1 MKTTVIALANQKG
14 AEPKRAQWVMQR
26 GGSPVSNK
34 QCERQRSSAPIANC
48 GGVGKTT
55 TAVNLGIGLARQGR
69 KVLLID
75 ADSQGNLTDALGWK
89 NPDTLEQ
96 TLPTVLRKV
105 INDEIIEP
113 KEAILHH
120 EEGVDLMPSNIELSA
135 LEMTLF
141 QTMRREY
148 ALADWLKTVKQ
159 DYDYVLIDC
168 SPSLGMITINAL
180 VAADSVIIPVQSH
193 YLPTKGMS
201 QLMQTINRVRRGL
214 NPSLRVDGALL
225 TMTDSRT
232 LLSRE
237 VSSALRNSYAGKL
250 RIFQTE
256 IPFAIRTAEAAAAG
270 KSVFAHDPDGKT
282 AAAYTALTKEVE
294 AYGRQRAR
302 ADRDQLDR

>member
-1 MKTTVIALANQKG
+1 MKTTVIALANQK
-14 AEPKRAQWVMQR
+14 
-26 GGSPVSNK
+26 
-34 QCERQRSSAPIANC
+34 

-89 NPDTLEQ
+89 NPDTLEE
-96 TLPTVLRKV
+96 TLPTVLRKI
-105 INDEIIEP
+105 INDETIEP
-113 KEAILHH
+113 GEAILHH
-120 EEGVDLMPSNIELSA
+120 EEGIDLMPSNIELSA

-148 ALADWLKTVKQ
+148 ALADWLKTIKQ

-237 VSSALRNSYAGKL
+237 VSAALRNSYAGKL

>member
-1 MKTTVIALANQKG
+1 
-14 AEPKRAQWVMQR
+14 
-26 GGSPVSNK
+26 
-34 QCERQRSSAPIANC
+34 
-48 GGVGKTT
+48 
-55 TAVNLGIGLARQGR
+55 
-69 KVLLID
+69 
-75 ADSQGNLTDALGWK
+75 
-89 NPDTLEQ
+89 
-96 TLPTVLRKV
+96 
-105 INDEIIEP
+105 
-113 KEAILHH
+113 
-120 EEGVDLMPSNIELSA
+120 MPSNIELSA

-148 ALADWLKTVKQ
+148 ALADWLKTIKQ

-237 VSSALRNSYAGKL
+237 VSAALRNSYAGKL

-282 AAAYTALTKEVE
+282 AAA
-294 AYGRQRAR
+294 
-302 ADRDQLDR
+302 